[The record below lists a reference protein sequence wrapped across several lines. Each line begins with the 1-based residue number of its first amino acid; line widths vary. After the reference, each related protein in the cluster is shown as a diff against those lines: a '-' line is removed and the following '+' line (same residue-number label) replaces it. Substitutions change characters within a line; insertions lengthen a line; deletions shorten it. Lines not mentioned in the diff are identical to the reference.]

1 MKFDTTTIIIAGIAT
16 LVVILLIVIVI
27 ALFLLFRSIGKN
39 AQVFNAVQTD
49 VQSLGGKLEK
59 VESSQGVTNQGVN
72 GIGVEVRGLSERIS
86 TVERNQGALGQGV
99 HFSTTN
105 TISSITELKTLTS
118 GVTEATGAI
127 RTELSRA
134 KSDLSELGERLSSV
148 EKNQTNVTQG
158 VGNLATNTLS
168 AITELKALTT
178 SLTEATGAMRA
189 ELSKAK
195 SDLSEV
201 GERLFTVEKNQTNVN
216 QGVGHLATN
225 TLSAIT
231 ELKALTTSLTEAT
244 GAMRVELSR
253 AKNDLTE
260 LHSHVKNGQE
270 VERQVAESVY
280 RLESII
286 AGTQSKGLAGENVL
300 ELVFSKLPIE
310 WQVRNFRIGGK
321 TVEFALRL
329 PNNLIMPIDSKWA
342 ATHLL
347 EQFIQAE
354 NIQEQQKIKKSI
366 EDVVL
371 QKAKEV
377 KKYIEP
383 SVTVN
388 FGVAVIPDAVYDL
401 CSGIQSEAFQLN
413 VVLVSYSMFVP
424 YLLLVFQTILRS
436 SQSID
441 LQKLDLYLQTTQ
453 ESMKALQDEIEG
465 RFSRAITMM
474 SNSRDEMRA
483 HISKVNGSLTGLQIS
498 TSATPLMGELTS
510 EETG

>member
-1 MKFDTTTIIIAGIAT
+1 MKFDTTTIITAGVAA
-16 LVVILLIVIVI
+16 LVVILLIVIII
-27 ALFLLFRSIGKN
+27 ALFLLFRNIRKN
-39 AQVFNAVQTD
+39 TQVFSTVQ
-49 VQSLGGKLEK
+49 VEMQNLGGRLEK
-59 VESSQGVTNQGVN
+59 VESGQGITNQGVN
-72 GIGVEVRGLSERIS
+72 AVGLEVRGLTERIL
-86 TVERNQGALGQGV
+86 TVEKNQSALGQGV

-105 TISSITELKTLTS
+105 TLSSITELKTLTS
-118 GVTEATGAI
+118 GVTEATSAI
-127 RTELSRA
+127 RAELSKA
-134 KSDLSELGERLSSV
+134 KSDLSELGERLSTV
-148 EKNQTNVTQG
+148 EKNQTNVNQG
-158 VGNLATNTLS
+158 VGNLSSNTLS

-178 SLTEATGAMRA
+178 SLTDATGAMRA

-195 SDLSEV
+195 
-201 GERLFTVEKNQTNVN
+201 
-216 QGVGHLATN
+216 
-225 TLSAIT
+225 
-231 ELKALTTSLTEAT
+231 
-244 GAMRVELSR
+244 
-253 AKNDLTE
+253 NDLTE
-260 LHSHVKNGQE
+260 LHTNVKTGQE
-270 VERQVAESVY
+270 VERQMAESIY
-280 RLESII
+280 RLEAVI

-300 ELVFSKLPIE
+300 EMVFSKLPIE
-310 WQVRNFRIGGK
+310 WQVRNFKIGGK
-321 TVEFALRL
+321 TVEFALKL

-347 EQFIQAE
+347 EQFIAAE
-354 NIQEQQKIKKSI
+354 DIQEQQKIKKII

-388 FGVAVIPDAVYDL
+388 FGVAVIPDAVFDL
-401 CSGIQSEAFQLN
+401 CSGIQSEVFQLN

-424 YLLLVFQTILRS
+424 YLLLVFQTILRN

-498 TSATPLMGELTS
+498 TSANSHMGELTS
-510 EETG
+510 GEVG

>member
-1 MKFDTTTIIIAGIAT
+1 MKFDTTTIIMVGVAA
-16 LVVILLIVIVI
+16 LVIILLIVIII
-27 ALFLLFRSIGKN
+27 ALFLLFRNIRKN
-39 AQVFNAVQTD
+39 SQVFGGVQIEM
-49 VQSLGGKLEK
+49 QNLGGRLEK
-59 VESSQGVTNQGVN
+59 VESGQGVTNQSVN
-72 GIGVEVRGLSERIS
+72 AVGVEVRGLTERIS
-86 TVERNQGALGQGV
+86 TVEKNQSALGQGV

-105 TISSITELKTLTS
+105 TLSSITELKTLTS
-118 GVTEATGAI
+118 GVTEATSAI
-127 RTELSRA
+127 RSELSKA
-134 KSDLSELGERLSSV
+134 KSDLSELGERLSTV
-148 EKNQTNVTQG
+148 EKNQTNVNQG
-158 VGNLATNTLS
+158 VGNLSSSTLS

-178 SLTEATGAMRA
+178 SLTDATGAMRA

-195 SDLSEV
+195 
-201 GERLFTVEKNQTNVN
+201 
-216 QGVGHLATN
+216 
-225 TLSAIT
+225 
-231 ELKALTTSLTEAT
+231 
-244 GAMRVELSR
+244 
-253 AKNDLTE
+253 NDLTE
-260 LHSHVKNGQE
+260 LHTHVKTGQE
-270 VERQVAESVY
+270 AERQMAESIY
-280 RLESII
+280 RLESVI

-300 ELVFSKLPIE
+300 EMVFSKLPIE
-310 WQVRNFRIGGK
+310 WQVRNFKIGGK
-321 TVEFALRL
+321 TVEFALKL

-347 EQFIQAE
+347 EQFIGTE
-354 NIQEQQKIKKSI
+354 DIQEQQKIKKSI

-388 FGVAVIPDAVYDL
+388 FGVAVIPDAIYDL

-474 SNSRDEMRA
+474 GNSRDEMRA

-498 TSATPLMGELTS
+498 TNANSFMGELTS
-510 EETG
+510 EEIG

>member
-1 MKFDTTTIIIAGIAT
+1 MKLDTATIIMAGVAA
-16 LVVILLIVIVI
+16 LVVILLIVIII
-27 ALFLLFRSIGKN
+27 ALFLLFRNIRKN
-39 AQVFNAVQTD
+39 TQVFGTVQAEM
-49 VQSLGGKLEK
+49 QNLGGRLEK
-59 VESSQGVTNQGVN
+59 VESGQGVTNQGVN
-72 GIGVEVRGLSERIS
+72 AVGVEVRGLTERIL
-86 TVERNQGALGQGV
+86 TVEKNQSALGQGV

-105 TISSITELKTLTS
+105 TLSSITELKTLTS
-118 GVTEATGAI
+118 GVTEATSAI
-127 RTELSRA
+127 RVELSKA
-134 KSDLSELGERLSSV
+134 KSDLSELGERLSTV
-148 EKNQTNVTQG
+148 EKNQTNVNQG
-158 VGNLATNTLS
+158 VGNLSSSTLS

-178 SLTEATGAMRA
+178 SLTDATGAMRA

-195 SDLSEV
+195 
-201 GERLFTVEKNQTNVN
+201 
-216 QGVGHLATN
+216 
-225 TLSAIT
+225 
-231 ELKALTTSLTEAT
+231 
-244 GAMRVELSR
+244 
-253 AKNDLTE
+253 NDLTE
-260 LHSHVKNGQE
+260 LHTHVKTGQE
-270 VERQVAESVY
+270 AERQMAESIY

-300 ELVFSKLPIE
+300 EMVFSKLPIE
-310 WQVRNFRIGGK
+310 WQVRNFKIGGK
-321 TVEFALRL
+321 IVEFALRL

-347 EQFIQAE
+347 EQFIGAE
-354 NIQEQQKIKKSI
+354 DIQEQQKIKKSI

-474 SNSRDEMRA
+474 GNSRDEMRA

-498 TSATPLMGELTS
+498 ASTDPLMGELTS
-510 EETG
+510 GAVG